1 MPRRIR
7 SKAVAGIYHITHR
20 CHNKEFLFKFAKH
33 RDVYCEKLLEMTR
46 RYPVA
51 VLDYMITSNHVHLL
65 VSVKNPE
72 AMSEGLRFLHGQVA
86 RTCNTMK
93 KREGSFWANRFYST
107 LIQDGEY
114 LGRCLFYIDLNMMR
128 TGTIDHPS
136 EWKHSAYQEFT
147 GNKRYK
153 KIINFSRLLDNLMI
167 EDLDSFRD
175 WYLKTM
181 ELKLACIN
189 AQRELYWSKA
199 IAVGDEDWLNQLQGR
214 GKKHSITR
222 QNSTNEPFYLN
233 RNKI

>member
-1 MPRRIR
+1 MPCRTR

-20 CHNKEFLFKFAKH
+20 CHNKEFLFKFSKR
-33 RDVYCEKLLEMTR
+33 RDVYCEKLLEMTK

-65 VSVKNPE
+65 ISVKNPV

-86 RTCNTMK
+86 KTCNVMK
-93 KREGSFWANRFYST
+93 KREGSFWSNRFYST

-114 LGRCLFYIDLNMMR
+114 LGSCLFYIDLNMMR
-128 TGTIDHPS
+128 AGAIDHPS
-136 EWKHSAYQEFT
+136 EWKHTAYHEFI

-153 KIINFSRLLDNLMI
+153 KIVNFSRLLDNLMI
-167 EDLDSFRD
+167 DDLDSFKD

-189 AQRELYWSKA
+189 TQRELFWSRA
-199 IAVGDEDWLNQLQGR
+199 IAVGDEDWLNQLQGK
-214 GKKHSITR
+214 GKKHSLAR

-233 RNKI
+233 RSKI